1 MSHYKGK
8 TMKHE
13 HGKSQQVK
21 TNQRLWQAFIIA
33 SQAAKPCHPGKTAF
47 DDPATRQQDEAM
59 LGLRQF
65 DDLQAYPMCFGSL
78 CWLITSVALI
88 HESQLDMVACRFLDG
103 GGQFAQPPRDPAH
116 WLA

>member
-1 MSHYKGK
+1 ME
-8 TMKHE
+8 HE
-13 HGKSQQVK
+13 HGKCQQVK
-21 TNQRLWQAFIIA
+21 TSQRLWQAFIVA
-33 SQAAKPCHPGKTAF
+33 SQAAKPCHPGKTAL

-65 DDLQAYPMCFGSL
+65 DDLQTYPMCFGCL

-88 HESQLDMVACRFLDG
+88 CESQLDMVACRFLDS